1 MCHNKCPPQRCY
13 WRNLS
18 KRSLSKRSTANETY
32 YENEQYG
39 EPFSVGRYNFTLPR
53 AGEPPTEANGTN
65 VISESLSLFQA
76 LEVRHSDDTEEDYDE
91 PASRYDHQ
99 NSEFVNSR
107 LARKRTRKGDA
118 LRYLGKCRSN
128 TLYSIQFAYNSNSA
142 LCLQTNS
149 TITLAICRH
158 ITNSAS
164 PASTSPS

>member
-18 KRSLSKRSTANETY
+18 KRSISNETY

-53 AGEPPTEANGTN
+53 AGEQPVIASDNNSTG

-91 PASRYDHQ
+91 AASLSRYDHP
-99 NSEFVNSR
+99 NSEFVHSR
-107 LARKRTRKGDA
+107 LAKKRGRKGDA
-118 LRYLGKCRSN
+118 LRYLGKYRW
-128 TLYSIQFAYNSNSA
+128 TLETVLTACSRFLWGIMF
-142 LCLQTNS
+142 TEE
-149 TITLAICRH
+149 
-158 ITNSAS
+158 AS
-164 PASTSPS
+164 LLEFSSGVSPWVPPEILKI

>member
-18 KRSLSKRSTANETY
+18 KRSIANETY

-53 AGEPPTEANGTN
+53 AGGEQPATTTTESNSTG

-91 PASRYDHQ
+91 QALNRYDHQ
-99 NSEFVNSR
+99 NSEFVHSR
-107 LARKRTRKGDA
+107 LAKKRGRKGDA
-118 LRYLGKCRSN
+118 LRYLGKCGR
-128 TLYSIQFAYNSNSA
+128 AMNS
-142 LCLQTNS
+142 LLK
-149 TITLAICRH
+149 
-158 ITNSAS
+158 
-164 PASTSPS
+164 PF